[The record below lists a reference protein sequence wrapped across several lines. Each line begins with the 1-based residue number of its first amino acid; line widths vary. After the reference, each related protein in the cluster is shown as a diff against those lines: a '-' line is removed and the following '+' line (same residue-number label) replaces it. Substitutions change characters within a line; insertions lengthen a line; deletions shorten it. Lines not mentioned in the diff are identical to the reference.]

1 MTCAPVMFCAL
12 GAAAAAWAAPAAPAR
27 PAGDAPSAER
37 RTIVVGVNTDY
48 PPFEYQESGAPTGF
62 DVEVVREA
70 AAATGLDVQF
80 RADDWCRMRP
90 ELEDGRIDAL
100 AGMLY
105 SSERATRVDF
115 TVPYMVVHYAVFA
128 RAGGPSIAGPQDL
141 RGRRVLVESGSMAH
155 DLLAAGADGAVI
167 VPVESEPQALRL
179 LASGRGDA
187 AIAPNAYGP
196 TLAKRLGLGGVF
208 PVGPPFS
215 SFELRIAV
223 RKGDQALAARLD
235 EGLATLRAS
244 GRLQAL
250 TDKWFGVLEPRGAS
264 FGQTLR
270 HGAMVVAPLLA
281 LLAAAFVW
289 TWSLRRR
296 VRRRTRDLRQELDRR
311 KAAEEALRRRLD
323 LEDRVSAI
331 AARLSALPSWRIDE
345 GIESALASLG
355 EATEVDRTY
364 LILVHD
370 DGAITYSHAWLKDG
384 GEPPRA
390 DFDASTI
397 ADFPWLFPLVAA
409 GETVHVPRVADLP
422 PAAKAERAR
431 WTQLGVRSALC
442 VPLRSSTRLLGV
454 MGCVAARA
462 EKSWLPEDAR
472 LMRLAGEVVAGAL
485 GRRRAEE
492 ELLAARKIE
501 SVGVLAGGIAHDFN
515 NILTAILGG
524 VALARGAAS
533 ADEREAILGAA
544 EHACGRAAA
553 LTKQLLTFARGGAP
567 VRKTAAIAEI
577 ARESVEFALRGSP
590 LEPSFRA
597 PEDLW
602 PADVDPGQISQVF
615 QNLAINALQAAR
627 GSGHLRVEAANIEI
641 FEDDTAPL
649 PPGPYIRIRVADDG
663 PGIPPELL
671 PRIFD
676 PYVTTKRDGNGLGLA
691 TSLSIV
697 RRHGGQITVASPPG
711 GGAVFTIFLPA
722 ARGKRPE
729 KPTELEA
736 PRGAG
741 RVLVMDDDAAVRVV
755 AAKMLTRLGYAAET
769 VEDGAAAI
777 ARCGAAKDE
786 GRPFDAV
793 ILDLTIPGGMGGA
806 EAAAKLR
813 EVDPNV
819 RAIVSSGY
827 SNDPV
832 MSEYDAHGFEAV
844 VAKPYRLDELAA
856 ALRGVLAGH

>member
-1 MTCAPVMFCAL
+1 MRSALALFCVL
-12 GAAAAAWAAPAAPAR
+12 GAATAACAAAGAPAR
-27 PAGDAPSAER
+27 AASDGSPTER
-37 RTIVVGVNTDY
+37 RTIVVGINTDY
-48 PPFEYQESGAPTGF
+48 PPFEYRERGAPAGF

-80 RADDWCRMRP
+80 RADDWCKLRP
-90 ELEDGRIDAL
+90 ALEDGRIDAL

-115 TVPYMVVHYAVFA
+115 TVPYMVVHYAVYA
-128 RAGGPSIAGPQDL
+128 RIGGPSIAGPNDL
-141 RGRRVLVESGSMAH
+141 RGRRVLVENGSLAH
-155 DLLAAGADGAVI
+155 DILAAGAGGAVI
-167 VPVESEPQALRL
+167 VPAESEPQALRL
-179 LASGRGDA
+179 LAAGRGDA

-196 TLAKRLGLGGVF
+196 TLAERLGVKGVF
-208 PVGPPFS
+208 PVGAPIS

-223 RKGDQALAARLD
+223 RKGDQSLAARLD
-235 EGLATLRAS
+235 EGLATLRAK

-250 TDKWFGVLEPRGAS
+250 TDKWFGVLEPRGTS
-264 FGQTLR
+264 LR
-270 HGAMVVAPLLA
+270 RTFHDGALVLGPLLA
-281 LLAAAFVW
+281 LLALAGAW
-289 TWSLRRR
+289 SWSLRRR

-311 KAAEEALRRRLD
+311 KTAEKALQRRLD

-331 AARLSALPSWRIDE
+331 AARLSALPSWRIEE
-345 GIESALASLG
+345 GIEEALADLG

-370 DGAITYSHAWLKDG
+370 DGGLNYSHAWLKGG

-390 DFDASTI
+390 DFNAATI
-397 ADFPWLFPLVAA
+397 AGFPWLFPRVAA
-409 GETVHVPRVADLP
+409 GETVYVPRVADLP
-422 PAAKAERAR
+422 PEAEAERAR
-431 WTQLGVRSALC
+431 WTQIGVRSALC

-454 MGCVAARA
+454 MGCVAVRD
-462 EKSWLPEDAR
+462 EKTWPPEDIR
-472 LMRLAGEVVAGAL
+472 LVRLAGEVVAGAL
-485 GRRRAEE
+485 GRQRAEE

-533 ADEREAILGAA
+533 AEERDAILGAA
-544 EHACGRAAA
+544 EQACGRAAA

-567 VRKTAAIAEI
+567 VRKTASIGEI

-590 LEPSFRA
+590 LEPSFRVA
-597 PEDLW
+597 DDLW
-602 PADVDPGQISQVF
+602 PADVDAGQISQVF
-615 QNLAINALQAAR
+615 QNLALNALQAAR
-627 GSGHLRVEAANIEI
+627 GSGHLRVEAANLEV

-691 TSLSIV
+691 TSLSVV

-729 KPTELEA
+729 ERTELEA

-741 RVLVMDDDAAVRVV
+741 RVLVMDDDPAVRVV
-755 AAKMLTRLGYAAET
+755 AAKMLARLGYARRRSRTARRRSPAARRRRKRGGRST
-769 VEDGAAAI
+769 RRFSTSRSPAGWGAPRRRRSC
-777 ARCGAAKDE
+777 ARSRRRSA
-786 GRPFDAV
+786 RSSPAV
-793 ILDLTIPGGMGGA
+793 TPTI
-806 EAAAKLR
+806 R
-813 EVDPNV
+813 
-819 RAIVSSGY
+819 
-827 SNDPV
+827 
-832 MSEYDAHGFEAV
+832 
-844 VAKPYRLDELAA
+844 
-856 ALRGVLAGH
+856 